1 LRLGA
6 GSHPVNLNFTSA
18 YGKCQGSLNLISRY
32 YCKLLNTLLLGL
44 QSTTKE
50 GVRSAT
56 PQQQSIEE
64 LGVTLDFT
72 LKAVTRN
79 LTDED
84 VEELRE
90 LFEKDAKSFLHHYL
104 YRKYERN
111 KILQEQNLD

>member
-1 LRLGA
+1 VPG
-6 GSHPVNLNFTSA
+6 FTESD
-18 YGKCQGSLNLISRY
+18 I
-32 YCKLLNTLLLGL
+32 TLLLQAAEYAPAWLAEYNQG
-44 QSTTKE
+44 E

-79 LTDED
+79 LTDKD

-104 YRKYERN
+104 YRKYERD
-111 KILQEQNLD
+111 KILKEQNLD